1 MILRHSSDQFRQSS
15 GILERNFSTI
25 CRLFFFYFVI
35 VILFV
40 ITGFMMLNL
49 RLQNSVR
56 SVLAKTNMTYCSH
69 GLDNIFVG
77 FYSLLGAARLVGEAR
92 DEEIR

>member
-1 MILRHSSDQFRQSS
+1 M
-15 GILERNFSTI
+15 
-25 CRLFFFYFVI
+25 FFFYFVF

-69 GLDNIFVG
+69 ALDNIFVG
-77 FYSLLGAARLVGEAR
+77 FYSLLGGARLVGEAR